1 MLSFLILLVSISI
14 LVAQISLDRRT
25 TALSPHILF
34 QVYFIIQL
42 PLNLFLGTNY
52 YLPRFDALSPL
63 TSPADILRLGGLILA
78 AQLVFVATIYTIEA
92 RLKPRTTQVIV
103 WPRARVNIVC
113 AGIFAIGYA
122 AFFALISING
132 GFAAFAEVR
141 EAWRTSGVSG
151 QGWVLFPATTMPAIA
166 MCAVMI
172 ANRDQFQGR
181 FGLIK
186 LAILYLFTAF
196 PASQLGFRSLIFLP
210 LLQVGYFYHNFIR
223 RIPGKFIALGS
234 LGLMFSFTI
243 YGIQREVPYRTSYGS
258 YLEYLNYVYITR
270 PDITYTVVLRSMGA
284 DIVQRIIDH
293 MSMFR
298 DYVLFYPILAEALT
312 IAIPSS
318 LWADKPLAL
327 SVQFSRNIFGI
338 DGGVSPTIVGEG
350 YWHGGLIGVVMMMIA
365 VGLIHAY
372 FRSLQ
377 HRSITDPRS
386 ALLMLSI
393 YPALI
398 MMAEAFQGY
407 FNGIILIL
415 IANWLLRR
423 AIGGRRQGGSF
434 TTDTSPRTGQSE

>member
-1 MLSFLILLVSISI
+1 MIGFLILLVSIAI
-14 LVAQISLDRRT
+14 LVAQVSLDRRT
-25 TALSPHILF
+25 TVLSPHILF

-63 TSPADILRLGGLILA
+63 TSTADTLRLGCFIIA
-78 AQLVFVATIYTIEA
+78 AQIIFVATVYTMET
-92 RLKPRTTQVIV
+92 RLKPQVTSVTVWSRT
-103 WPRARVNIVC
+103 RVNIVC
-113 AGIFAIGYA
+113 AAIFAIGYA
-122 AFFALISING
+122 AFFALITING

-141 EAWRTSGVSG
+141 ELWRTSGVSG

-166 MCAVMI
+166 MCAIMI
-172 ANRDQFQGR
+172 ANRNFFRGR
-181 FGLIK
+181 VGALR
-186 LAILYLFTAF
+186 LVALYLLAAF

-210 LLQVGYFYHNFIR
+210 LLQVGYFYHYFIK
-223 RIPGKFIALGS
+223 RIPSKLILIGS
-234 LGLMFSFTI
+234 LILMFSFTL
-243 YGIQREVPYRTSYGS
+243 YGIQREIPYQRSYGN

-284 DIVQRIIDH
+284 DIVQRTIDH
-293 MSMFR
+293 IGTYR

-312 IAIPSS
+312 IAVPSS
-318 LWADKPLAL
+318 LWSDKPLAL
-327 SVQFSRNIFGI
+327 SVQFSRNVFGI

-350 YWHGGLIGVVMMMIA
+350 YWHGGLIGIVVMMIA
-365 VGLIHAY
+365 VGLLHAY
-372 FRSLQ
+372 FRSLER
-377 HRSITDPRS
+377 RSDADPSS

-415 IANWLLRR
+415 IANWLFRR
-423 AIGGRRQGGSF
+423 AVSGKRLNGAVSANLTHRHGLV
-434 TTDTSPRTGQSE
+434 

>member
-1 MLSFLILLVSISI
+1 MLGFLILLVSIAI
-14 LVAQISLDRRT
+14 VVAQVRLDRRT

-34 QVYFIIQL
+34 QIYFIIQL

-63 TSPADILRLGGLILA
+63 TSPADTLRLGGFIIV
-78 AQLVFVATIYTIEA
+78 AQLVFVSTIYMMEA
-92 RLKPRTTQVIV
+92 RWKPQNTSVIV

-113 AGIFAIGYA
+113 AGIFLVGYA

-141 EAWRTSGVSG
+141 ELWRTSGVSG

-166 MCAVMI
+166 MCAVLL
-172 ANRDQFQGR
+172 ANRDRFRGR
-181 FGLIK
+181 SGGLK
-186 LAILYLFTAF
+186 LLLLYLLAAF

-210 LLQVGYFYHNFIR
+210 LLQAGFFYHNFVH
-223 RIPGKFIALGS
+223 RIPGKFILTGS
-234 LGLMFSFTI
+234 LTLMFAFTL
-243 YGIQREVPYRTSYGS
+243 YGIQRELPYRSSYGN

-284 DIVQRIIDH
+284 DIVQRVIDH
-293 MSMFR
+293 MATFR

-318 LWADKPLAL
+318 LWLDKPLSL
-327 SVQFSRNIFGI
+327 SVQFSRNIFGL
-338 DGGVSPTIVGEG
+338 DGGVSPTIIGEG
-350 YWHGGLIGVVMMMIA
+350 YWHGGLVGIVIIMIA
-365 VGLIHAY
+365 VGLLHAY
-372 FRSLQ
+372 FRTLQ
-377 HRSITDPRS
+377 RRSETDPGS

-415 IANWLLRR
+415 IANWLFRSIIGARR
-423 AIGGRRQGGSF
+423 VDGDKAGSDARR
-434 TTDTSPRTGQSE
+434 PELA